1 MRRFSRRTARLLK
14 CWSGGHFHSRVVMP
28 RVQTVSS
35 VVAAPGRCGR
45 NERLQ
50 KRILNLE
57 IRFHKLQD
65 HIGFVADANP
75 PITEDV
81 KVLARTPGS
90 KIAAIKLYRQQTGAG
105 LKEAKDAVERIERS

>member
-1 MRRFSRRTARLLK
+1 MDQWQWWAP
-14 CWSGGHFHSRVVMP
+14 VMAVFVFWQWLSLI
-28 RVQTVSS
+28 RS
-35 VVAAPGRCGR
+35 

-50 KRILNLE
+50 KRVLDLE

-65 HIGFVADANP
+65 HIGFVVDSKP
-75 PITEDV
+75 PITDDV

-105 LKEAKDAVERIERS
+105 LKEAKEAVERMERS